1 MGELQVTARMK
12 IAAGQLDE
20 FKTVAAACM
29 KVAREMDSGTL
40 QYDWFWNAD
49 QTACVVRETYR
60 DSAAALEHVANLGEV
75 TRAGLARVN
84 MSLEFY
90 GDVSDALVE
99 ATKAADAMFYKHYQ
113 SI

>member
-1 MGELQVTARMK
+1 MSELQVTARMT
-12 IAAGQLDE
+12 IRDGQLDE

-40 QYDWFWNAD
+40 QYDWFLNEK
-49 QTACVVRETYR
+49 QTECVVRERYR
-60 DSAAALEHVANLGEV
+60 DSAAALEHVGNLGER
-75 TRAGLARVN
+75 TRAGLARVG

-90 GDVSDALVE
+90 GDVSHELIE
-99 ATKAADAMFYKHYQ
+99 ATKSADATFYKHYQ